1 MSDCIVVLRADADET
16 MVANRLD
23 RALAAPG
30 DVVVVDWSPTHRY
43 RPAQYLAPVDALDI
57 GGYAWDIREY
67 LRDDV
72 RFRETTVTG
81 IDSGER
87 TVETT
92 AGTVPYDRLIVAL
105 GHAIDDDRASWA
117 PDAPD
122 VYPCCR
128 PAAARALNA
137 ALDDACEEAVDPPVK
152 VVVTTPPDTVSCGGA
167 PVKTVLLVEDYLT
180 DHDIDCEVRLTTP
193 GSAVFGMGKKR
204 RYERRLRSVIEGR
217 VTHVPEFTVD
227 DVADGVVTAAD
238 GQALS
243 YDLCVP
249 TSPQRCP
256 AALTEESPLTGPVKG
271 EAGEY
276 VTVDP
281 ATLRHREFD
290 RVYALGDCTDVP
302 TSKTAAAARKQAAA
316 LADNLTADV
325 ADHARKAHYGGFA
338 ACPPLMERGK
348 AILATYDYESA
359 TAPAYP
365 IRLGWVADVHL
376 IPRLCWGTWLCGY
389 LLGV

>member
-1 MSDCIVVLRADADET
+1 MADRIVVLGAGAGGT

-23 RALAAPG
+23 RELAALG
-30 DVVVVDWSPTHRY
+30 DVVVVDRSPTHRY
-43 RPAQYLAPVDALDI
+43 RPAQYLAPVDVLDI
-57 GGYAWDIREY
+57 DSHARDVREY

-72 RFRETTVTG
+72 RFREATVTG
-81 IDSGER
+81 IDPGER

-92 AGTVPYDRLIVAL
+92 AGTVPYDRLVVAL
-105 GHAIDDDRASWA
+105 GHATDDDRASWA

-122 VYPCCR
+122 VYPYYR
-128 PAAARALNA
+128 PAAARALDA
-137 ALDDACEEAVDPPVK
+137 ALDDAREGAVDPPVE

-167 PVKTVLLVEDYLT
+167 PVKTALLIEDYLT
-180 DHDIDCEVRLTTP
+180 DEGVACEVRLTTP
-193 GSAVFGMGKKR
+193 GSAVFGTGKKR

-217 VTHVPEFTVD
+217 VAHVPEFTVA

-238 GQALS
+238 GRTLS

-256 AALTEESPLTGPVKG
+256 AALTEESPLTSPVEG

-276 VTVDP
+276 VAVDP

-302 TSKTAAAARKQAAA
+302 ASKTAAAARKQAAT

-325 ADHARKAHYGGFA
+325 ADCAREAHYGGFA
-338 ACPPLMERGK
+338 ACPLLTKRGK
-348 AILATYDYESA
+348 AILAMYDYESA
-359 TAPAYP
+359 TAPAYST
-365 IRLGWVADVHL
+365 RLGWVADVHF
-376 IPRLCWGTWLCGY
+376 IPRLYWSVWLRGY